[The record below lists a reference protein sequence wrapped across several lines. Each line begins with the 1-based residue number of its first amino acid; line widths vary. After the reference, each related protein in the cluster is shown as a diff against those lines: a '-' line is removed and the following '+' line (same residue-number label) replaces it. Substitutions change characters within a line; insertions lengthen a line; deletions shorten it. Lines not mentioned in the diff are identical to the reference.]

1 MSGVPLLIMRKLKTI
16 ILLVTITALCVITA
30 IMPSVSAES
39 GFIYYHYTPFT
50 IVANTHNFGG
60 ILLEVKF
67 KDESIV
73 SRISVER
80 VKVSNEEYVFKIQQ
94 YYPDGRTGDPVYIGN
109 NNNILGWEWA
119 MINFTYV
126 QGVDHP
132 MMEMHVSFQFIT
144 VKGTELKYY
153 QGGED
158 YTLMTSFIGEYVK
171 PVETNAT
178 VPNSYFTTLYA
189 NAQGLF
195 ESSLNSINGKIE
207 EATQPRLNEAYDE
220 GSSYGYSQGYSQG
233 LFDGSQDAGGFWEGT
248 ISLIR
253 LCAEKLWD
261 FLSFEIAPGIKMG
274 YITLGVPLLVGTI
287 TLILRKLFGGKDE

>member
-1 MSGVPLLIMRKLKTI
+1 MRKVKTI
-16 ILLVTITALCVITA
+16 LLLVTIIALCVLTA

-39 GFIYYHYTPFT
+39 GFVYYRLTPFT
-50 IVANTHNFGG
+50 IVANTHNFSGL
-60 ILLEVKF
+60 LLEVKF

-73 SRISVER
+73 SRILVER
-80 VKVSNEEYVFKIQQ
+80 VKLSNNEYVFKIQQ
-94 YYPDGRTGDPVYIGN
+94 YYPSGQTGDPVYIGN
-109 NNNILGWEWA
+109 YNNILDWEWA

-126 QGVDHP
+126 QGNP
-132 MMEMHVSFQFIT
+132 FMELHISFQFIT

-158 YTLMTSFIGEYVK
+158 YTLTTSFQGEYIK
-171 PVETNAT
+171 PVETNET

-195 ESSLNSINGKIE
+195 ESSLNSINGKID
-207 EATQPRLNEAYDE
+207 EAIQPRLNEAYD
-220 GSSYGYSQGYSQG
+220 GGHTDGYSVGYSQG
-233 LFDGSQDAGGFWEGT
+233 LYDGSQEAGGFWEGT

-253 LCAEKLWD
+253 LCAEKLWE

-287 TLILRKLFGGKDE
+287 TLILRKLFGGGKDE

>member
-1 MSGVPLLIMRKLKTI
+1 MKKLKTI
-16 ILLVTITALCVITA
+16 ILLVTITAICVLTA

-39 GFIYYHYTPFT
+39 GNIYYTYTPFT

-60 ILLEVKF
+60 ILLEYKF
-67 KDESIV
+67 LDESVV
-73 SRISVER
+73 SRILVER
-80 VKVSNEEYVFKIQQ
+80 IKGSNDEYVFKIQQ

-109 NNNILGWEWA
+109 YNNILDWEWA

-126 QGVDHP
+126 QGIDHP
-132 MMEMHVSFQFIT
+132 MMELHISFQFIT

-158 YTLMTSFIGEYVK
+158 YTLTTSILGAYVK
-171 PVETNAT
+171 LVETNGT
-178 VPNSYFTTLYA
+178 VPNSYFTTVYA

-195 ESSLNSINGKIE
+195 ESVIPNTNGKIDE
-207 EATQPRLNEAYDE
+207 GIQGRLNEAYDN
-220 GSSYGYSQGYSQG
+220 GHSDGYSTGYSQG
-233 LFDGSQDAGGFWEGT
+233 LFDGSKEAGGFWEGT

-274 YITLGVPLLVGTI
+274 YITLGVPLLIGTI
-287 TLILRKLFGGKDE
+287 SLILRKIFGGGNNDD

>member
-1 MSGVPLLIMRKLKTI
+1 MNKIKTILLI
-16 ILLVTITALCVITA
+16 ITLTAICVLTT

-50 IVANTHNFGG
+50 IVANTHNFSG

-73 SRISVER
+73 SRILVER
-80 VKVSNEEYVFKIQQ
+80 VKVNNNEYVFKIQQ
-94 YYPDGRTGDPVYIGN
+94 YYPDGRTGDPVIIGN
-109 NNNILGWEWA
+109 YNNILDWEWA

-132 MMEMHVSFQFIT
+132 MMEMHISFQFIT
-144 VKGTELKYY
+144 IKGTELKYY

-158 YTLMTSFIGEYVK
+158 YTLTTSFIGEYVK
-171 PVETNAT
+171 PVETNET

-195 ESSLNSINGKIE
+195 ESSLNSINGKID
-207 EATQPRLNEAYDE
+207 EAIQPRLNEAYDN
-220 GSSYGYSQGYSQG
+220 GHSDGYSQGYSQG
-233 LFDGSQDAGGFWEGT
+233 VYDGSQEAGGFWEGT

-274 YITLGVPLLVGTI
+274 YITLGVPLLIGTI
-287 TLILRKLFGGKDE
+287 SLILRKIFGGGDKDD

>member
-1 MSGVPLLIMRKLKTI
+1 MRKLKTI
-16 ILLVTITALCVITA
+16 ILLVTITAICVLTS

-39 GFIYYHYTPFT
+39 GFIYYTHTPFT

-60 ILLEVKF
+60 ILLEYKLL
-67 KDESIV
+67 DESV
-73 SRISVER
+73 ASRILVER
-80 VKVSNEEYVFKIQQ
+80 IKGSNDEYVFKIQQ

-109 NNNILGWEWA
+109 YNNILDWEWA

-126 QGVDHP
+126 RGIDHP
-132 MMEMHVSFQFIT
+132 MMELHVSFQFIT

-158 YTLMTSFIGEYVK
+158 YTLTTSIIGAYVK
-171 PVETNAT
+171 PVETNGT
-178 VPNSYFTTLYA
+178 VPNSYFTTVYA

-195 ESSLNSINGKIE
+195 ESVIPNTNGKIDE
-207 EATQPRLNEAYDE
+207 GIQGRLNEAFDN
-220 GSSYGYSQGYSQG
+220 GHSDGYSAGYSQG
-233 LFDGSQDAGGFWEGT
+233 LYDGSQEAGGFWEGT

-274 YITLGVPLLVGTI
+274 YITLGVPLLIGTI
-287 TLILRKLFGGKDE
+287 SLILRKIFGGGKDDD